1 MAGHVVDQGRNFR
14 LLAYRVSASPN
25 LHLVDIA
32 TDAE

>member
-1 MAGHVVDQGRNFR
+1 MPGHLVDQGQNFR

-32 TDAE
+32 TNAE